1 MLCLIGGDARSGIGG
16 EQDGADVRVCS
27 PRGHP
32 RGASLRVARRR
43 GNFGAATL
51 PSRSSIGRGGRIR
64 RRSSER
70 AARVRRRRDVPRRD
84 IGPQSKRSA
93 AGIRVH
99 RARRPVVG
107 HGARLLQHDPLF
119 RETVEA
125 CDRLFSQRSGWSL
138 LEELARLEDC
148 SRINETVVA
157 QPAIFALQVALAE
170 RLAAWGIRPEAVV
183 GHSIGEIAAA
193 HVAGALSL
201 PQAVDVVYHR
211 SRLQERARRQGG
223 MAAVGLAAGRVRNYL
238 EKFDGQLEV
247 AAING
252 PELVSIAGPRAL
264 LDQFVAEVGREQAD
278 VLCQILRVD
287 YAPQPPDGCVH
298 RRARRQPSCSAVAG
312 RGCSDV
318 LERHG
323 SGHPR

>member
-1 MLCLIGGDARSGIGG
+1 M
-16 EQDGADVRVCS
+16 
-27 PRGHP
+27 
-32 RGASLRVARRR
+32 
-43 GNFGAATL
+43 
-51 PSRSSIGRGGRIR
+51 GRG
-64 RRSSER
+64 
-70 AARVRRRRDVPRRD
+70 
-84 IGPQSKRSA
+84 
-93 AGIRVH
+93 
-99 RARRPVVG
+99 
-107 HGARLLQHDPLF
+107 LLQHDPLF

-223 MAAVGLAAGRVRNYL
+223 MAAVGLAAGRV
-238 EKFDGQLEV
+238 QL
-247 AAING
+247 
-252 PELVSIAGPRAL
+252 PRKIRWTA
-264 LDQFVAEVGREQAD
+264 
-278 VLCQILRVD
+278 
-287 YAPQPPDGCVH
+287 
-298 RRARRQPSCSAVAG
+298 
-312 RGCSDV
+312 
-318 LERHG
+318 
-323 SGHPR
+323 